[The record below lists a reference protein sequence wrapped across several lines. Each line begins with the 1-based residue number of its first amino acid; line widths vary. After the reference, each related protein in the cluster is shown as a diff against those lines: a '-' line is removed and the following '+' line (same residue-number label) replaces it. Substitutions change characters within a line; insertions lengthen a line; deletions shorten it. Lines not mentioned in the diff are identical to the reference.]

1 MMRNLW
7 VVGVLSFAL
16 ACPASAYLP
25 PDLSQRRTELVQLL
39 PFAQV
44 TQLQA
49 WVSQQSVLLS
59 PAEYLEKLH
68 AQFPDQSVA
77 WTFYAGW
84 EYLDLLEKTQQ
95 AYEQREDDLSR
106 AEDLLNKYEER
117 CNDALRG
124 DTTPA
129 QPLSLQIPPAES
141 QPQIEE
147 AEDHLRVFR
156 VLPWPDHGYTRVQV
170 QQLLEAAHA
179 DQAQVQSQRVKLE
192 EARKNF
198 IGHQDVWTA
207 WLMDL
212 AQASVKFTQAQ
223 YLKAYADPLPVPPTE
238 ARGIP

>member
-49 WVSQQSVLLS
+49 WVNQQSVLLS
-59 PAEYLEKLH
+59 PAEYLDNLH
-68 AQFPDQSVA
+68 GQFPDKSVA

-95 AYEQREDDLSR
+95 AYEQRDDDLAR
-106 AEDLLNKYEER
+106 AEDLLAKYEER
-117 CNDALRG
+117 CNESLRG
-124 DTTPA
+124 DVTPA
-129 QPLSLQIPPAES
+129 QPVPLQLAPAQS

-147 AEDHLRVFR
+147 TEDHLRVFR
-156 VLPWPDHGYTRVQV
+156 ELPWPDRGYTRTQV

-179 DQAQVQSQRVKLE
+179 DQAQVRSQRVKLE
-192 EARKNF
+192 EAKKNF

-207 WLMDL
+207 WLMDM
-212 AQASVKFTQAQ
+212 AHSSAKFTQAQ
-223 YLKAYADPLPVPPTE
+223 YLKAYGDPLPPPPVE
-238 ARGIP
+238 AKGIP

>member
-1 MMRNLW
+1 MLRKLW

-16 ACPASAYLP
+16 VGPAGAYLP
-25 PDLSQRRTELVQLL
+25 PDLSRRRTELVQLL

-59 PAEYLEKLH
+59 PAEYLDKLH

-95 AYEQREDDLSR
+95 AYEQREDDLNH
-106 AEDLLNKYEER
+106 AEDLLAKYEER
-117 CNDALRG
+117 CNQALRG
-124 DTTPA
+124 ETTPA
-129 QPLSLQIPPAES
+129 QPLPLNLAPAES

-147 AEDHLRVFR
+147 TEDHLRVFR
-156 VLPWPDHGYTRVQV
+156 VLPWPDQGYTRAQV

-179 DQAQVQSQRVKLE
+179 DQEQVDSQRRKLE
-192 EARKNF
+192 AARKSF
-198 IGHQDVWTA
+198 IGHQDLWTA
-207 WLMDL
+207 WLTDV
-212 AQASVKFTQAQ
+212 ARTSAKYTQAQ
-223 YLKAYADPLPVPPTE
+223 YLKAYGDPLPPPPAE
-238 ARGIP
+238 PKGIP